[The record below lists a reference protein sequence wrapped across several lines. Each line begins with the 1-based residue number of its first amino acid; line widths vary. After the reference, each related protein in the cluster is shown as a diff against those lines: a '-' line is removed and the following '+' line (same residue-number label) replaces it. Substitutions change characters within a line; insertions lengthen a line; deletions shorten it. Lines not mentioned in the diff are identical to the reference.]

1 MRWYT
6 RWMATVNPRV
16 QVTVDP
22 ELGEALSAIDPRP
35 ASKSRL
41 IRDLAL
47 RGAEAAEEERKR
59 RDEAIEVLCKIA
71 DGEVPYDFEASR
83 EIHAERERSPFVY
96 DK

>member
-1 MRWYT
+1 
-6 RWMATVNPRV
+6 MATVNPRV

-22 ELGEALSAIDPRP
+22 ELSEAMAAVEPHP

-47 RGAEAAEEERKR
+47 RGAEAAEEERAR
-59 RDEAIEVLCKIA
+59 QEAAIETLCKIA
-71 DGEVPYDFEASR
+71 DGEIPYDFETSR
-83 EIHAERERSPFVY
+83 EIHAERERSPSKY